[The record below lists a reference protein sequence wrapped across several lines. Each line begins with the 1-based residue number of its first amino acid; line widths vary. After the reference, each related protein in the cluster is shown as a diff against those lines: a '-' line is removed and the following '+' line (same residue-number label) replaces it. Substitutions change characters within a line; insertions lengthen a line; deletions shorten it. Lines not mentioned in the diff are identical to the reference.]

1 MLAMQPILRPAPQR
15 LVSEPPCSYSSRG
28 RPGFKR
34 EASSRA
40 LKRPEL
46 GVLPHPLPATA
57 TAPPLDTA
65 VQQAAL
71 QRLVAP
77 ADETTAAPLH
87 LQPADQAAPST
98 RGAPDSTTLA
108 QHAEVPADVCVVDNV
123 AAAEA
128 AVRLLL
134 AHRTPGC
141 QVYHA
146 VDTEARAG
154 RVCSA
159 CSIAESLRQVADIDV
174 VRQTPLGHGRITCLS
189 VYAGPEI
196 DFGGGTRRLWVD
208 VLVGGPAV
216 LQVFKAF
223 LEDETVLKA

>member
-15 LVSEPPCSYSSRG
+15 LLSEPPCSYSSRG
-28 RPGFKR
+28 RPGFKTQR

-146 VDTEARAG
+146 VDTEAREG
-154 RVCSA
+154 S
-159 CSIAESLRQVADIDV
+159 V
-174 VRQTPLGHGRITCLS
+174 V
-189 VYAGPEI
+189 
-196 DFGGGTRRLWVD
+196 
-208 VLVGGPAV
+208 PA
-216 LQVFKAF
+216 AF
-223 LEDETVLKA
+223 LSRSARWRTLTW